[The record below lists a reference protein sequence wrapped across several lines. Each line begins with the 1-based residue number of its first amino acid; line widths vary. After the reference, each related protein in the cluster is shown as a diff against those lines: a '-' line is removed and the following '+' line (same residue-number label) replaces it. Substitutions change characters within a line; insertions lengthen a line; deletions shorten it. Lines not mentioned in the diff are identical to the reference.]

1 MALLNNQMVYLPT
14 QLGDVGKCWC
24 AYSSTIGT
32 MEHIWDGK
40 NIGHHVFSQIEIRYQ
55 SSKCRNRYLRLGF
68 HMTS

>member
-40 NIGHHVFSQIEIRYQ
+40 TSDIMFFLK
-55 SSKCRNRYLRLGF
+55 SK
-68 HMTS
+68 